1 MGFSRA
7 KKKISDEALLYEY
20 AIGALG
26 RRMRSV
32 AELKRLLRQRVE
44 EGASGEALVEA
55 VVTRLK
61 DQRYLNDAQYASAYS
76 SYRRD
81 NQKFGRL
88 RVITDLKSR
97 GVHGDVIEKAVTGAY
112 SEVNDEQLAR
122 AFLRRKRLQKP
133 ADQKQAARIFR
144 TLARAGFTA
153 KVIVAILKKWNVD
166 EEVLSALES
175 EPAP

>member
-1 MGFSRA
+1 MGFSRP
-7 KKKISDEALLYEY
+7 KKKIADEAALYEY

-44 EGASGEALVEA
+44 GGTSGEALVEA
-55 VVTRLK
+55 VVLRLK

-81 NQKFGRL
+81 NEKFGRL
-88 RVITDLKSR
+88 RVISDLKGR
-97 GVHGDVIEKAVTGAY
+97 GVHGDVIAKAVEGAY

-133 ADQKQAARIFR
+133 SGQKQAARIFR
-144 TLARAGFTA
+144 TLARAGFTT
-153 KVIVAILKKWNVD
+153 KVIVAILKKWDVD
-166 EEVLSALES
+166 EEMLTALES
-175 EPAP
+175 EPTP